1 MIVGT
6 TRLPRFVLLKAYLFI
21 WFCATAD
28 TLNCQSSST
37 TLASSM
43 LRPKTSHASTSSSVF
58 ASPLRIQNSTHS
70 FSADF
75 NVSNFN
81 ELESTDSPAN
91 RRARSAS
98 SRLAAASASPHQPT
112 AVSASPHQ
120 PAEASRFPLASPLNA
135 PHNVAPLSSFSRPQS
150 SMSGRSPMLRPQSG
164 ASHIDAEAL
173 LHSSIYHGVPISKR
187 CIPNDPLSQSMPI
200 MLPQRGQSHDVLIR
214 SRDSVVMFDEESV
227 RFTSFVNSV
236 EVAVAQLARPS
247 QSSMKDRVVMACSVL
262 EKLCVF
268 QTPAQRLI
276 KLIKGDIYR
285 GIWQHYQPP
294 LPHVPEV
301 FENMRGYFEDC
312 LAVAESLQML
322 TQQTNDA
329 LEQAASMRASCR
341 QKDQRI
347 ADLESAVNSLK
358 QENVSLKEKEGEFQ
372 EIFGRSLARVRSDQT
387 KRVEVEKELRDMQL
401 KVTCL

>member
-1 MIVGT
+1 
-6 TRLPRFVLLKAYLFI
+6 
-21 WFCATAD
+21 
-28 TLNCQSSST
+28 
-37 TLASSM
+37 M

-58 ASPLRIQNSTHS
+58 ASPLRIQNPTHS

-98 SRLAAASASPHQPT
+98 SRLAAAP
-112 AVSASPHQ
+112 ASPHQ
-120 PAEASRFPLASPLNA
+120 PAEASRFPSASPLNA
-135 PHNVAPLSSFSRPQS
+135 PHTPAPLSSFSRPQS
-150 SMSGRSPMLRPQSG
+150 SMSGRSASAKLRPQSG

-187 CIPNDPLSQSMPI
+187 SIPNDPLSQITPM
-200 MLPQRGQSHDVLIR
+200 MLPQRGQSHDVLVR
-214 SRDSVVMFDEESV
+214 SGDSVVMFDEESV

-247 QSSMKDRVVMACSVL
+247 QSSMKDRVVMACNVL

-301 FENMRGYFEDC
+301 FESMRGYFEDF
-312 LAVAESLQML
+312 LTVAQSLQML

-329 LEQAASMRASCR
+329 LEQAASARASCR

-347 ADLESAVNSLK
+347 AELESVVNSLK
-358 QENVSLKEKEGEFQ
+358 QENVSWKEKEGEFQ
-372 EIFGRSLARVRSDQT
+372 EIFGRSLARMRSDQT

-401 KVTCL
+401 KVTCLCLD

>member
-1 MIVGT
+1 
-6 TRLPRFVLLKAYLFI
+6 
-21 WFCATAD
+21 
-28 TLNCQSSST
+28 
-37 TLASSM
+37 
-43 LRPKTSHASTSSSVF
+43 
-58 ASPLRIQNSTHS
+58 
-70 FSADF
+70 
-75 NVSNFN
+75 
-81 ELESTDSPAN
+81 
-91 RRARSAS
+91 
-98 SRLAAASASPHQPT
+98 
-112 AVSASPHQ
+112 
-120 PAEASRFPLASPLNA
+120 
-135 PHNVAPLSSFSRPQS
+135 
-150 SMSGRSPMLRPQSG
+150 MSGRSAKLRPQSG
-164 ASHIDAEAL
+164 SSHLDAEAL

-187 CIPNDPLSQSMPI
+187 SIPNDSLSQNIPM

-214 SRDSVVMFDEESV
+214 SGDSVVMFDEESV

-236 EVAVAQLARPS
+236 EVAAAQLARPS
-247 QSSMKDRVVMACSVL
+247 PSSMKDRVVMACNVL

-301 FENMRGYFEDC
+301 FENMRGYFEDF

-347 ADLESAVNSLK
+347 ADLESVVNSLK
-358 QENVSLKEKEGEFQ
+358 LENVALKEKEGEFQ
-372 EIFGRSLARVRSDQT
+372 EIFGRSLARMRSDQT